1 MNNDPYGKL
10 TLIMNKAAMTFKRVA
25 AASNKTTTTSNG
37 AATPTKSGVE
47 RSTTGM
53 WLCGGSRVPNQ
64 RWRLRKR
71 RCSNGE
77 RVARMV
83 ALREWVAQ
91 TRVCTS
97 GCLDDVRIT

>member
-1 MNNDPYGKL
+1 LTNSYDEQSNNNFLSKYFNMNNDPYGKL

-64 RWRLRKR
+64 R
-71 RCSNGE
+71 
-77 RVARMV
+77 
-83 ALREWVAQ
+83 
-91 TRVCTS
+91 
-97 GCLDDVRIT
+97 